1 MGKNLGKLL
10 AVALFVAA
18 PVAVIAQDMEQA
30 AQDALETLEQ
40 MSVEVNNFVGNVRFD
55 EGDVRS
61 LIDLWD
67 EYADFGEDADES
79 DDDFDFESM
88 LDDADYRRWAASHG
102 LDAED
107 WARKTVRISMMLY
120 REQMLEAARVMPE
133 QMAQQMA
140 MIEEQR
146 EQMGEEMYR
155 QVKQG
160 MEQSARYGKA
170 VAENARTLPQPTAAE
185 QAILEKYRAEL
196 MMLMESDDEDEEY
209 YDDYEGDEY
218 YGEDEYDD
226 G

>member
-196 MMLMESDDEDEEY
+196 MMLMEFDDEEEEY
-209 YDDYEGDEY
+209 DDEY
-218 YGEDEYDD
+218 YGDEENYEDDD
-226 G
+226 DY